1 MKIASL
7 LIPLYFFCLFLSS
20 CNSMSDAGKVIK
32 NEKRTTDEFLIK
44 KNQAL
49 TQPPDF
55 SVIPEP
61 GLQKKENAKEGIEK
75 ILNTSNSKEKNS
87 KANSSST
94 EQSILNQIK
103 K

>member
-1 MKIASL
+1 MKIARL

-61 GLQKKENAKEGIEK
+61 GSQKKENAKEGIEK
-75 ILNTSNSKEKNS
+75 ILNTPNSKEKNS